1 MGIYVCFSLV
11 NDQLCQARHL
21 PSCTFVQI
29 VRISAFRQNVKQQL
43 TEDP

>member
-1 MGIYVCFSLV
+1 MFASHWLIISFVKEVLFK
-11 NDQLCQARHL
+11 HL